1 MTALDEY
8 QRLEAP
14 AVWRTSPED
23 RQEVFV
29 SVGDTSLI
37 IYTFKDNTD
46 EPLGHWSLGAMER
59 ANPGEMPAV
68 YHPAGDP
75 SETLEFGESET
86 MMVAAIERLQAAI
99 EHGPSSGLGGLR
111 RMMLIGLLITAVALG
126 YWYMGASK

>member
-99 EHGPSSGLGGLR
+99 ERGPSSGLGGLR
-111 RMMLIGLLITAVALG
+111 RLMLIGLLIATGVAG
-126 YWYMGASK
+126 YLYLK